1 LKKAIRIIEELQSK
15 SIYCVMIAL
24 VVLVVDYYTGE
35 YILFPILYILPVGI
49 AAWSNKKTIAY

>member
-1 LKKAIRIIEELQSK
+1 
-15 SIYCVMIAL
+15 MIAL

-49 AAWSNKKTIAY
+49 AAWSNKKTIVY